1 MTWPRPLVVLLD
13 WLNRKGK
20 SAAIRLVRLTGK
32 SPHRIH
38 PKHLIAAPWHD
49 WYLTYLKPTDRVLD
63 LGCGQGAHTLVAAQ
77 RVQFIHALDY
87 DPEALVIARSEVRKR
102 GITNVE
108 YGCAD
113 VQWPLWFAGE
123 SFDAVFCLDVIEHI
137 VPRQAVLHEIARVLT
152 PDGVLLISA
161 PNRATTWRR
170 WLVEAGLFSFS
181 DPDHKVEYTREEFC
195 NELAEAGFEPGA
207 LMPIVYDTPWAGLID
222 ALGGLSLTLYA
233 RLSRWKRDMAMRY
246 PEESTGFRAVAR
258 KHK

>member
-1 MTWPRPLVVLLD
+1 MTWPRQFVVLLD

-20 SAAIRLVRLTGK
+20 SAAIRLVHLTGK
-32 SPHRIH
+32 SPYRIH
-38 PKHLIAAPWHD
+38 PKHLVDVPGHA
-49 WYLTYLKPTDRVLD
+49 WYVEHLRPDDVVLD
-63 LGCGQGAHTLVAAQ
+63 LGCGNGMHTARAASIAVTVIGMDYYSEYLDVA
-77 RVQFIHALDY
+77 R
-87 DPEALVIARSEVRKR
+87 
-102 GITNVE
+102 
-108 YGCAD
+108 
-113 VQWPLWFAGE
+113 
-123 SFDAVFCLDVIEHI
+123 AVFSTPHLAFLEANVTRRLPFPDAHFTAVLCLDVIEHL
-137 VPRQAVLHEIARVLT
+137 VPRQAVLREIARVLT

-170 WLVEAGLFSFS
+170 RLVEAGLFSFS